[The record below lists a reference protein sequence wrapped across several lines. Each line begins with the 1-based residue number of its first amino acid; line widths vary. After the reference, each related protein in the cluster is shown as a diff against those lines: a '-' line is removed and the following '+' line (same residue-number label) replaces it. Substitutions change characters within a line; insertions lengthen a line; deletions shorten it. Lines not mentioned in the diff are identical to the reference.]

1 MITFD
6 WVSNKRLKS
15 ILLSNE
21 ANIKDLSWAL
31 DKTYDAIRADESNEM
46 VSYEVLGY
54 RDRSYTIAERY
65 FERGNLSKSLTF
77 IKNTWRV

>member
-1 MITFD
+1 MMFE
-6 WVSNKRLKS
+6 WVVSNRLRN

-21 ANIKDLSWAL
+21 VSTKNLSWAL
-31 DKTYDAIRADESNEM
+31 DKTYDAIRADESDER

-54 RDRSYTIAERY
+54 RERSYTIAEHY
-65 FERGNLSKSLTF
+65 FEKGTLNRCLKF

>member
-1 MITFD
+1 MTFE
-6 WVSNKRLKS
+6 WVVSNRLRN

-21 ANIKDLSWAL
+21 VSTKNLSWAL
-31 DKTYDAIRADESNEM
+31 DKTYDATRADESNEG

-54 RDRSYTIAERY
+54 RERSYTIAEHY
-65 FERGNLSKSLTF
+65 FEKGNLNRCLKF

>member
-6 WVSNKRLKS
+6 WVSNNRLRS

-31 DKTYDAIRADESNEM
+31 DKTYNAIRADESNEM

>member
-1 MITFD
+1 MLTFE
-6 WVSNKRLKS
+6 WVISNRLRN
-15 ILLSNE
+15 ILLSSEVSTKN
-21 ANIKDLSWAL
+21 LSWAL

-54 RDRSYTIAERY
+54 RERSYTIAEHY
-65 FERGNLSKSLTF
+65 FEKENLNRCLKF

>member
-77 IKNTWRV
+77 IKNIWRV

>member
-1 MITFD
+1 MITFE
-6 WVSNKRLKS
+6 WVVSNRLRN

-21 ANIKDLSWAL
+21 VSTKNLSWAL
-31 DKTYDAIRADESNEM
+31 DKTYDAIRADERNEM

-54 RDRSYTIAERY
+54 RERSYTIAEHY
-65 FERGNLSKSLTF
+65 FEKENLNRCLKF

>member
-1 MITFD
+1 MTFE
-6 WVSNKRLKS
+6 WVVSNRLRN

-21 ANIKDLSWAL
+21 VSTKNLSWAL
-31 DKTYDAIRADESNEM
+31 DKTYDAIRADESNEG

-54 RDRSYTIAERY
+54 RERSYTIAEHY
-65 FERGNLSKSLTF
+65 FEKENLNRCLKF

>member
-1 MITFD
+1 MMMFE
-6 WVSNKRLKS
+6 WVVSNRLRN
-15 ILLSNE
+15 ILLSSEVSTKN
-21 ANIKDLSWAL
+21 LSWAL

-54 RDRSYTIAERY
+54 RERSYTIAEHY
-65 FERGNLSKSLTF
+65 FEKANLNRCLKF

>member
-15 ILLSNE
+15 ILLSSE
-21 ANIKDLSWAL
+21 TNIKDLSWAL
-31 DKTYDAIRADESNEM
+31 NKTYDAIRADESNEM

-54 RDRSYTIAERY
+54 RDRSYTIAEHY
-65 FERGNLSKSLTF
+65 FEKGNLSRCLNF

>member
-6 WVSNKRLKS
+6 WVIGKRLRG
-15 ILLSNE
+15 ILLSSE
-21 ANIKDLSWAL
+21 VSTKDLSWAL
-31 DKTYDAIRADESNEM
+31 DKTYGAIRTDESNEM

-54 RDRSYTIAERY
+54 RERSYTIAEHY
-65 FERGNLSKSLTF
+65 FEKGNLSRCLKF

>member
-1 MITFD
+1 MMMFE
-6 WVSNKRLKS
+6 WVVSNRLRN
-15 ILLSNE
+15 ILLSSEGNTK
-21 ANIKDLSWAL
+21 NLSWAL

-54 RDRSYTIAERY
+54 RERSYTIAEYY
-65 FERGNLSKSLTF
+65 FEKGNLNRCLKF

>member
-1 MITFD
+1 MLTYD
-6 WVSNKRLKS
+6 WVTSKRLKS
-15 ILLSNE
+15 ILQSDEINTK
-21 ANIKDLSWAL
+21 NLSWAL

-54 RDRSYTIAERY
+54 RERSYTIAEHY
-65 FERGNLSKSLTF
+65 FEKGNLNRCLKF

>member
-6 WVSNKRLKS
+6 WVISKRLRS
-15 ILLSNE
+15 ILLSSE
-21 ANIKDLSWAL
+21 VSTKDLSWAL
-31 DKTYDAIRADESNEM
+31 DKTRNAIYADESNEM

-54 RDRSYTIAERY
+54 RERSYTIAEHY
-65 FERGNLSKSLTF
+65 FEKGNLNRCLKF

>member
-15 ILLSNE
+15 ILLSSE

>member
-1 MITFD
+1 MITFE
-6 WVSNKRLKS
+6 WVISNRLRN
-15 ILLSNE
+15 ILLSSEVSTKN
-21 ANIKDLSWAL
+21 LSWAL

-54 RDRSYTIAERY
+54 RERSYTIAEHY
-65 FERGNLSKSLTF
+65 FEKENLNRCLKF

>member
-1 MITFD
+1 MMMFE
-6 WVSNKRLKS
+6 WVVSNRLRN

-21 ANIKDLSWAL
+21 VSTKNLSWAL
-31 DKTYDAIRADESNEM
+31 DKTYDAIRADESNEG

-54 RDRSYTIAERY
+54 RERSYTIAEHY
-65 FERGNLSKSLTF
+65 FEKENLNRCLKF

>member
-1 MITFD
+1 MMTFE
-6 WVSNKRLKS
+6 WVVSNRLRN
-15 ILLSNE
+15 ILLSSEVSTKN
-21 ANIKDLSWAL
+21 LSWAL

-54 RDRSYTIAERY
+54 RERSYTIAEHY
-65 FERGNLSKSLTF
+65 FEKENLNRCLKF

>member
-31 DKTYDAIRADESNEM
+31 DKTYDAIRADENNEM